1 MGIVKNLLDR
11 MFPPTMETKIE
22 ELELDFLKKQKEM
35 SRKLIQEQE
44 AYQQE
49 IMKLQNKVTEYRAKC
64 NKEIEK
70 LAIKCAEDT
79 KNLEHNYHQ
88 TQEDLGI
95 EIAEKRAELKN
106 LVDNIEA
113 FKLREESKDKEIER
127 LNGIIESL
135 IKNSNNCCCE

>member
-22 ELELDFLKKQKEM
+22 SLELDFLKKQKEM

-49 IMKLQNKVTEYRAKC
+49 FMRLQNKVTEYRSKC
-64 NKEIEK
+64 NKEIEE
-70 LAIKCAEDT
+70 LAICCAQDT
-79 KNLEHNYHQ
+79 KNLEHKYHQ

-95 EIAEKRAELKN
+95 EIAERRAELKN

-113 FKLREESKDKEIER
+113 FKLREESKEKEIER
-127 LNGIIESL
+127 LNGIINNL
-135 IKNSNNCCCE
+135 IEN